1 MIISRAPS
9 RITLGGGGTDL
20 PPYPS
25 LLGGGFTISAAITRY
40 VYVISNSASFD
51 GRILVKL
58 RRKNADVG
66 SLDELKDDDF
76 MPARAALEHV
86 GINKDIEIIFF
97 GDITGGTGL
106 GTSSAYLVNL
116 MNVLH
121 YYKGIRLSP
130 KELAETAAYVEINKL
145 GRPIGKQDHYM
156 AAFGGIHALWFKP
169 DGSVEVENMLI
180 TQETIDDLRNNL
192 LLFYT
197 RQKRQ
202 SGIILGEQKRLAES
216 GDQSVIGYYRKVKE
230 LGFRIQEA
238 LKSGDLVRFGEL
250 MHEQW
255 MGKRELPG
263 GVSNPE
269 FDRIYKVA
277 RNNGAIGGKLGGA
290 GGGGC
295 FVLLVDPLRK
305 KRLKEAMVQEGLAE
319 ITFEFD
325 FSGAQ
330 LLTTF
335 VERHEA
341 ISASQLRSSE
351 R

>member
-25 LLGGGFTISAAITRY
+25 LLDGGFTVSAAITRY
-40 VYVISNSASFD
+40 VYIVANRSSFD
-51 GRILVKL
+51 DRILVKL
-58 RRKNADVG
+58 RRKNADA
-66 SLDELKDDDF
+66 ELLSDLEDDDF
-76 MPARAALEHV
+76 MPARAALEYA
-86 GINKDIEIIFF
+86 GINRDIELIFL
-97 GDITGGTGL
+97 GDMSGGTGL
-106 GTSSAYLVNL
+106 GISSAYLVNL

-121 YYKGIRLSP
+121 YYAGIRLNP
-130 KELAETAAYVEINKL
+130 KELAEAAACVEIEKL

-156 AAFGGIHALWFKP
+156 AAFGGIKALWFNA
-169 DGSVEVENMLI
+169 DGSVKVENTPI
-180 TQETIDDLRNNL
+180 TQETIDGLRNSL

-197 RQKRQ
+197 GQRRQ

-216 GDQSVIGYYRKVKE
+216 GDKLVTGYYRDVKE
-230 LGFRIQEA
+230 LGLRIFEA
-238 LKSGDLVRFGEL
+238 LKSGDLVEFGEL

-255 MGKRELPG
+255 MKKRKLPG

-269 FDRIYKVA
+269 FDRIYEAA
-277 RNNGAIGGKLGGA
+277 RNNGAVGGKLVGA

-295 FVLLVDPLRK
+295 FVFLVDPLRK
-305 KRLKEAMVQEGLAE
+305 KRLRDTMATEGLE
-319 ITFEFD
+319 EKTFDFD

-341 ISASQLRSSE
+341 IMASQLRSSE